1 MKMNMGAFLALWIT
15 RLDLNIYSEIGLIV
29 LIALA
34 AKNAILIVEFAVL
47 ELRQGTD
54 LLTATL
60 DAARIRL
67 RPILMTS
74 FAFICGLIPLVM
86 ASGAGALGNRS
97 IGTAA
102 AGGMFIGTFV
112 GIFLVPGLYLVFES
126 CSAHLNR
133 NKVSYDE
140 EDEK

>member
-1 MKMNMGAFLALWIT
+1 ML
-15 RLDLNIYSEIGLIV
+15 IGL
-29 LIALA
+29 LG
-34 AKNAILIVEFAVL
+34 KNAILIVEMANQY
-47 ELRQGTD
+47 RKQGMSIF
-54 LLTATL
+54 
-60 DAARIRL
+60 DAAVRGSVSRL

-126 CSAHLNR
+126 WSAHLNR

>member
-1 MKMNMGAFLALWIT
+1 MANQYRK
-15 RLDLNIYSEIGLIV
+15 
-29 LIALA
+29 
-34 AKNAILIVEFAVL
+34 
-47 ELRQGTD
+47 QGMSIF
-54 LLTATL
+54 
-60 DAARIRL
+60 DAAVRGSVSRL

-112 GIFLVPGLYLVFES
+112 GIFLVPGLYLIFES
-126 CSAHLNR
+126 WSAHLNR

-140 EDEK
+140 EMKNNNINKTGFNNRSFLSDYGKLQSPFPYSDRKDRVTQVLYG

>member
-1 MKMNMGAFLALWIT
+1 MLRLAFDFIIT
-15 RLDLNIYSEIGLIV
+15 WRETRTRP
-29 LIALA
+29 
-34 AKNAILIVEFAVL
+34 NAY
-47 ELRQGTD
+47 
-54 LLTATL
+54 
-60 DAARIRL
+60 
-67 RPILMTS
+67 TS

-112 GIFLVPGLYLVFES
+112 GIFLVPGLYLIFES
-126 CSAHLNR
+126 WSAHLNR